1 MPIRLFQGTC
11 DSKRTFMKILATPDP
26 VKKLG
31 SNAMV
36 VYQNYYTEGR
46 MLNEY
51 AELYIS
57 LYKEKIEGGFP

>member
-1 MPIRLFQGTC
+1 
-11 DSKRTFMKILATPDP
+11 MKILATPDP